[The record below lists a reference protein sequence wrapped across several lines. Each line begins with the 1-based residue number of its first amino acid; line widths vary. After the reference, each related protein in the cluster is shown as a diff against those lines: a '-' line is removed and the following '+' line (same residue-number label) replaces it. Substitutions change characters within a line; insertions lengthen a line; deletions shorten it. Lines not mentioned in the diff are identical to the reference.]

1 MEALYI
7 QPEMATVKWK
17 LAEFMKTHDVSAYE
31 LGLKLG
37 GHTRMS
43 QAYRLASA
51 KKPPARVDFSTMG
64 EIIRA
69 LNEITDS
76 KVQLTDLLEFD
87 PTDKS
92 N

>member
-1 MEALYI
+1 MYAR
-7 QPEMATVKWK
+7 PEMATVKWK
-17 LAEFMKTHDVSAYE
+17 LAEFMKAHDVSAYE

-43 QAYRLASA
+43 QAYRLASD
-51 KKPPARVDFSTMG
+51 KKPPARVDFATMG

-76 KVQLTDLLEFD
+76 QVVLADLLEFD
-87 PTDKS
+87 PS
-92 N
+92 NETN